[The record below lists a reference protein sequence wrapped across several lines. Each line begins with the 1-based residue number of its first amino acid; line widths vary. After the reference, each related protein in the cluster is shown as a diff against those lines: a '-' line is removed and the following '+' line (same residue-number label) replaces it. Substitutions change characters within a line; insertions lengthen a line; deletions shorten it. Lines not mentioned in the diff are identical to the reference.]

1 MTMMEITGRDS
12 YIIVK
17 ALAYA
22 IEAIDRLPFDAQ
34 ERSDRE
40 DMIALLER
48 LAPVGEHRERRR
60 SDDHALFNANIPD
73 STRSLLGWC
82 ARAGDVD
89 AA

>member
-48 LAPVGEHRERRR
+48 LAPVGEHRER
-60 SDDHALFNANIPD
+60 
-73 STRSLLGWC
+73 
-82 ARAGDVD
+82 ARALLTRGWAPKGPRAVEPD
-89 AA
+89 